1 MDRHQLIFFEEARDL
16 LTELEETTLAIEHD
30 PTNMDL
36 IGRIFRAIHTLKGSS
51 SMFGCDVIA
60 HFAHDVENA
69 FDCVRQGRMAVTPA
83 LITLT
88 LESRDHM
95 SALFHDLLKEK
106 EPAEALLR
114 SGDEILVRLQTL
126 MPESAALLSTSPAA
140 DVCSRQDSAAA
151 ASDEPAVN
159 KLVYRIRF
167 RPPQNIFLT
176 GSNPQYLIDELKE
189 MGDCDVVLH
198 SDGLPPADVI
208 NPDFC
213 YFRWDLLLI
222 TAKDDRAIRDVFIF
236 VEDDSELR
244 VEQLG
249 DAAQCDA
256 ETRAEL
262 LEALSSTEDLPQS
275 NLMAIMAP
283 HHVSNRADAV
293 RVKGKMPTPQ
303 EGAVHQP
310 ESKSIQNIKV
320 PAERLDKLVD
330 LVGELVIVQARLS
343 QAAATSIDP
352 SFRSIAE
359 QVEALVWELR
369 DNAMSIR
376 MLPIGTAFGKFNR
389 LVRDLSA
396 ELGKEIQLVTEG
408 EDTELDKTVI
418 ERLGDPLVHMIRN
431 CIDHGIETPAE
442 RLAAG
447 KPRAGMIRLSASHAG
462 AFVHIAI
469 TDDGRGLNT
478 EAIYNKA
485 LAQGLIGPDQQLTN
499 QELYALIFRPGFST
513 TKVVTNV
520 SGRGVGMDV
529 VRRSIEDLS
538 GVIEVNS
545 TLNKG
550 TTILLKIPLTLA
562 IVEGLLVQVGKEYYI
577 LPLSIVKECVELP
590 CEEERRGNGG
600 ELINVRGDIVPYIRL
615 HDYYGSTDPAAT
627 HEYVVIVE
635 FNKSSL
641 GFAVD
646 VVCGQ
651 HQTVIKSLGAM
662 YSGVKGVSG
671 ATILGD
677 GTVALIVDVPAI
689 VAEIRCET
697 ESRAMQEK
705 KFTQP
710 QTVHEYYS

>member
-1 MDRHQLIFFEEARDL
+1 MDRNQLIFFEEARDL

-30 PTNMDL
+30 PENMDL

-69 FDCVRQGRMAVTPA
+69 FDCVRQGKMTVTPK

-88 LESRDHM
+88 LASRDHI
-95 SALFHDLLKEK
+95 ALLFQDLLKEK
-106 EPAEALLR
+106 QPSEKMIGA
-114 SGDEILVRLQTL
+114 GDEILAELRTLLPQSNVEPTALRAMPETGETVRLAPQKK
-126 MPESAALLSTSPAA
+126 S
-140 DVCSRQDSAAA
+140 
-151 ASDEPAVN
+151 
-159 KLVYRIRF
+159 VYRIRW
-167 RPPQNIFLT
+167 RPPQNIYLT
-176 GSNPQYLIDELKE
+176 GSNPQYLIDELTE
-189 MGDCDVVLH
+189 MGACEVILH
-198 SDGLPPADVI
+198 SDGLPPAEEL

-213 YFRWDLLLI
+213 YFRWDLLL
-222 TAKDDRAIRDVFIF
+222 TTEKDDRAIRDVFIF

-244 VEQLG
+244 IDLLG
-249 DAAQCDA
+249 DADYFDN
-256 ETRAEL
+256 ETRQEIIDV
-262 LEALSSTEDLPQS
+262 LSSIEDAPIEHLK
-275 NLMAIMAP
+275 AIVAP
-283 HHVSNRADAV
+283 HRLQAQPA
-293 RVKGKMPTPQ
+293 
-303 EGAVHQP
+303 AVHADQQQQP
-310 ESKSIQNIKV
+310 TAQQQVSAQQQQQQGAPQQDHKDKGIQSIKV
-320 PAERLDKLVD
+320 PPERLDKLVD

-343 QAAATSIDP
+343 QAATSSFDP
-352 SFRSIAE
+352 LFRSIAE

-376 MLPIGTAFGKFNR
+376 MLPIGTTFTKFNR
-389 LVRDLSA
+389 LVRDLAA

-408 EDTELDKTVI
+408 EETELDKTVI

-442 RLAAG
+442 RLAGG
-447 KPRAGMIRLSASHAG
+447 KPRAGMIRLSAVHAG
-462 AFVHIAI
+462 AFVNISI
-469 TDDGRGLNT
+469 TDDGRGLDS
-478 EAIYNKA
+478 EAIFNKA
-485 LAQGLIGPDQQLTN
+485 VSQGLIGPDAQLTN

-513 TKVVTNV
+513 NTVVTNV

-529 VRRSIEDLS
+529 VRRSIDDL
-538 GVIEVNS
+538 GGQIEVTS
-545 TLNKG
+545 KLNKG
-550 TTILLKIPLTLA
+550 TTILLKIPLTMA
-562 IVEGLLVQVGKEYYI
+562 IVEGLLVQVGRNFYI

-590 CEEERRGNGG
+590 SVEERRGNGG

-615 HDYYGSTDPAAT
+615 HDYYGSPDPVLE

-635 FNKSSL
+635 YDKTSL

-651 HQTVIKSLGAM
+651 HQTVIKRLGAM

-689 VAEIRCET
+689 VTEIQHEVR
-697 ESRAMQEK
+697 
-705 KFTQP
+705 QP
-710 QTVHEYYS
+710 AKPALSFN